1 VTVTLYSK
9 SDCPLCDKA
18 EKILR
23 KLRREFAF
31 ALEVIDITK
40 DEALFERYCLEIP
53 VILIDGAQ
61 RFRGR
66 VTEEELR
73 DALQEAL

>member
-1 VTVTLYSK
+1 MTVTLYSK

-18 EKILR
+18 EELVR
-23 KLRREFAF
+23 KLQGEFAF
-31 ALEVIDITK
+31 ALEVIDITA
-40 DEALFERYCLEIP
+40 DEVLFERYCFDIP
-53 VILIDGAQ
+53 VILIDGTQ

-73 DALQEAL
+73 DALQEDL